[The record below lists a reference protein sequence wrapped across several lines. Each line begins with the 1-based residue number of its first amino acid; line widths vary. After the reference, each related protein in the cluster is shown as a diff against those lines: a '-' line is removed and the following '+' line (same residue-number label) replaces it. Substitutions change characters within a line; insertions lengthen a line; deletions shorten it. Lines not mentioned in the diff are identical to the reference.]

1 MAFFSTEQI
10 ERLSAIT
17 VRAPLLLKLDFVSGA
32 KHLWNGDTD
41 LPVGVDVYQP
51 LYGLGQIAGL
61 RFTREPVSQRFTIAL
76 EAVTTATA
84 DTPGSETNLLALALS
99 ETDEVYGQVATV
111 SMVFIDADWQPVGLP
126 VPIAFGLMRKPRV
139 TRTRIDGADG
149 PIQRVSVGCENV
161 FYNRALPPAGRYT
174 DRDQQARF
182 DGDLMCQ
189 FQPLLRAK
197 NFTYPDY

>member
-1 MAFFSTEQI
+1 MALFTSDQI
-10 ERLSAIT
+10 EHLSATT
-17 VRAPLLLKLDFVSGA
+17 VRAPLLLTLDFVSGPI
-32 KHLWNGDTD
+32 HLWNGDTD
-41 LPVGVDVYQP
+41 LPVGGRTHRP
-51 LYGLGQIAGL
+51 LHGLGQIDGV
-61 RFTREPVSQRFTIAL
+61 RFTREPVSQRFTLAL
-76 EAVTTATA
+76 EAVTAATA
-84 DTPGSETNLLALALS
+84 DAPGSEIDILALALA
-99 ETDEVYGQVATV
+99 ETDEVYGRVATV
-111 SMVFIDADWQPVGLP
+111 SMAFIDADWQPVGLP

-189 FQPLLRAK
+189 FTALLRAK